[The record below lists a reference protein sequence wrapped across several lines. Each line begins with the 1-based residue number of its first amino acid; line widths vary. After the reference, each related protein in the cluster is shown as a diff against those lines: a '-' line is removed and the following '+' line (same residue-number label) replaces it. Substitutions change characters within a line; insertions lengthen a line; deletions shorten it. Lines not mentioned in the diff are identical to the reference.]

1 MSIAEA
7 ARTGGTVSPSVEK
20 LVELTELR
28 YRIPGTEFRFGL
40 DAVIG
45 LVPGIGDFLGMLL
58 GLAVVLE
65 GVRRGVPRA
74 VLLRML
80 FNIWLD
86 GAVGSI
92 PLVGDLWD
100 FWFKANRRNL
110 RLLQKYV

>member
-1 MSIAEA
+1 MSIAQA
-7 ARTGGTVSPSVEK
+7 HTGSTVSPSVER

-28 YRIPGTEFRFGL
+28 YRVPGTDFRFGL

-65 GVRRGVPRA
+65 GVRQGIPRP

-92 PLVGDLWD
+92 PLIGDVWD

-110 RLLQKYV
+110 RLLQKYA